1 MTTSEIKLVYDR
13 ECPACDFYCRRAE
26 VADSAGRL
34 ALVDARHA
42 SAIMDEITRAGFD
55 IDRGMVLK
63 KDGVLYYAADAIHQL
78 ALLTPRR
85 GAFNRLNRLMFVTR
99 RGACTLYPALRACR
113 KLLLKALGKTK
124 INNLRILGNDRF

>member
-1 MTTSEIKLVYDR
+1 MTASEIQLVYDR
-13 ECPACDFYCRRAE
+13 ECPACDFYCQRAE
-26 VADSAGRL
+26 VAGSAGRL

-42 SAIMDEITRAGFD
+42 SAIMDEITRSGLD

-63 KDGVLYYAADAIHQL
+63 KDGALYYAADAVHQL

-85 GAFNRLNRLMFVTR
+85 GTFNRLNRLLFVSR
-99 RGACTLYPALRACR
+99 RSAHMLYPALRACR
-113 KLLLKALGKTK
+113 KLLLRALGKTK